1 MTMQGRT
8 KFVLRVFGSSSPH
21 WVGDGFRVHT
31 LFPASGLD
39 MEMDPFLLLDY
50 ASPMRFEPT
59 NEERGVG
66 EHPHLGFETV
76 TFIYQ
81 GSLEHRDSA
90 GQAGRL
96 GPGDVQWM
104 TAGSGIVHEEK
115 HDEDFRKQGG
125 MFEMVQLWVNLPRA
139 HKFTGP
145 RYQTLRAQ
153 DIPMG
158 RFAEDAGEVRVIA
171 GDWNGLS
178 GPAETVTPIQIY
190 DVVVKAG
197 RTAEIELKNGYNS
210 AALLRKGN
218 VKVNGAAMEGE
229 ALLAL
234 FDTRGERVVFEA
246 KEESELLILSAQP
259 IGEPVASY
267 GPFVMNTQ
275 DELRQAIEDYRAG
288 KMGTLT

>member
-1 MTMQGRT
+1 
-8 KFVLRVFGSSSPH
+8 
-21 WVGDGFRVHT
+21 
-31 LFPASGLD
+31 
-39 MEMDPFLLLDY
+39 
-50 ASPMRFEPT
+50 
-59 NEERGVG
+59 
-66 EHPHLGFETV
+66 
-76 TFIYQ
+76 
-81 GSLEHRDSA
+81 
-90 GQAGRL
+90 
-96 GPGDVQWM
+96 
-104 TAGSGIVHEEK
+104 
-115 HDEDFRKQGG
+115 

-197 RTAEIELKNGYNS
+197 RKAEIELKNGYNS

-218 VKVNGAAMEGE
+218 VKLNGAAMEGE